1 MPLNT
6 KTKQQMKQLLQRV
19 DEHGTR
25 GHRLVDAGER
35 LWKRIGRFISM
46 DLAAE
51 PDTEALELA
60 CYALQLPMAQEKPP
74 GAGKLGRTNLRER
87 CEQSAE
93 MLVSL
98 MEKHAEEDLLDR
110 AGRLLLETPHR
121 SPVLEDA
128 KLLADALNLED
139 FGVTGLVEQI
149 IQLAR
154 QGDGLHQF
162 LEGCEKRDAYG
173 YWEARLKEGFHFE
186 PVRQIARRRLIK
198 ARECVETLKRE
209 ASEDQAIDA

>member
-1 MPLNT
+1 MSLNA
-6 KTKQQMKQLLQRV
+6 KTKQQLKQLLQRV

-25 GHRLVDAGER
+25 GQRLIDAGER
-35 LWKRIGRFISM
+35 LWQRIGRFISM

-51 PDTEALELA
+51 PDLEALELA

-93 MLVSL
+93 MLVGL
-98 MEKHAEEDLLDR
+98 MEKHAEEELLDR
-110 AGRLLLETPHR
+110 AGRLMLEMPHR
-121 SPVLEDA
+121 SPVLEDS
-128 KLLADALNLED
+128 KLLADALNLDD

-154 QGDGLHQF
+154 QGGGLHQF
-162 LEGCEKRDAYG
+162 LDGCEKRDAYG

-186 PVRQIARRRLIK
+186 PVRQIAKRRLAR
-198 ARECVETLKRE
+198 ARECVHTLQTE
-209 ASEDQAIDA
+209 IAEDQPADK